1 MAVEARLTQARA
13 APPNTGEESGA
24 ARPDDASAL
33 FGRLRW
39 LSARAQSLRDLA
51 LELRAH
57 AGAAAPAAVRDRDL
71 RASVQEDAGF
81 LERNCQEMT
90 AVLGEISALLERTT
104 RLYSAWGDVVARI
117 QLAWERAVAE
127 LAQVGEEHVKDRTRR
142 LARMIAA
149 LESIIYYC
157 GLVTIPS
164 RITSHLQLLP
174 IGGAL
179 QFRDAY
185 ADELPTAELR
195 HRFLRY
201 LANYPGY
208 VYGLIDVDGE
218 RILRASPKAW
228 RRGLTL
234 PLTAALALAGFGLVY
249 LACYLGDVAHLSDWP
264 FDGKRL
270 GEHLTGYAYLL
281 LGALAH
287 VVINLLKQ
295 DRAASRST
303 EAVSDWILRIHV
315 RETSY
320 YVSALSLWLGS
331 FAMAFLFKDH
341 IDWKTAFFVGY
352 SYDSFIDLFLQR
364 FEKAVATSQA
374 AIQKTVNPTARRGKD
389 SRRRARPSPP
399 EEE

>member
-1 MAVEARLTQARA
+1 MAAEATVTHSRA
-13 APPNTGEESGA
+13 APPNAMEESGV
-24 ARPDDASAL
+24 ARPDDANAL

-39 LSARAQSLRDLA
+39 LAARAQSLRDLA

-57 AGAAAPAAVRDRDL
+57 ASSAAPAAVRDRDP
-71 RASVQEDAGF
+71 RASAQEDAGR
-81 LERNCQEMT
+81 LERNCQEIT
-90 AVLGEISALLERTT
+90 AVMSEVSALLERSA
-104 RLYSAWGDVVARI
+104 RLYSAWGDVVSRI
-117 QLAWERAVAE
+117 QLAWENAAADW
-127 LAQVGEEHVKDRTRR
+127 AQVGEEQVKDRARR
-142 LARMIAA
+142 LARIVEA
-149 LESIIYYC
+149 LESIIYDC
-157 GLVTIPS
+157 GLATIPA
-164 RITSHLQLLP
+164 RITSHLRLLP

-234 PLTAALALAGFGLVY
+234 PLTAALALGGFLLVY
-249 LACYLGDVAHLSDWP
+249 LACYLGDVAHLPDWP

-295 DRAASRST
+295 DRAASRSS
-303 EAVSDWILRIHV
+303 EALSDWILRIHV

-320 YVSALSLWLGS
+320 YISAVSLWLGS
-331 FAMAFLFKDH
+331 FAMAFLFKGH

-364 FEKAVATSQA
+364 FETAAATSQA
-374 AIQKTVNPTARRGKD
+374 AIQKTVKAAARRGKEP
-389 SRRRARPSPP
+389 RARARPAPA
-399 EEE
+399 EED